1 MSTHCQAND
10 TDDFIDNSPIKLPG
24 GRGEGREGGAE
35 LMGHQGE
42 TAKVRLAAAWQTC
55 EVKASG
61 EANDL
66 LVFRHGWIRI
76 EPWHGQQFS
85 YTSPTA
91 VHYQSKYG
99 TWRFNGAS
107 MWLHVLL
114 LRTD

>member
-10 TDDFIDNSPIKLPG
+10 TDDFNDNSSIKLPWE
-24 GRGEGREGGAE
+24 GRREGGRSRTN
-35 LMGHQGE
+35 GHQAE

-76 EPWHGQQFS
+76 EPWHGQQL
-85 YTSPTA
+85 TA
-91 VHYQSKYG
+91 
-99 TWRFNGAS
+99 
-107 MWLHVLL
+107 L
-114 LRTD
+114 